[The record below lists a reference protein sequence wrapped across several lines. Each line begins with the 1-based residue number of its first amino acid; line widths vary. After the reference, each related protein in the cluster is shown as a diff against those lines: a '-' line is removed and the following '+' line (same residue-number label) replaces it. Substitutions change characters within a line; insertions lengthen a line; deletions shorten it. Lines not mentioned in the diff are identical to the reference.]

1 MSGPI
6 TAALQECIR
15 AGRIAA
21 DAQQMRAAAR
31 LDALAERLHGYQPPR
46 HAGLLSRLFGRRR
59 QDAAPPRGVYLFG
72 PPGRGKTMLMD
83 MFFRAAPVPEKERQ
97 RWHFDAFMQ
106 HVHALI
112 RSIREQQARGELWE
126 DIDPVEQAA
135 KEILKQGWLI
145 GIDEFQVNDITD
157 AMLLGRLFE
166 NLFRLGAVLV
176 ATSNIAP
183 EELYR
188 DGLNRA
194 LFEPFIELLAAQADI
209 VPLLEGEDHRLR
221 RMVEEDVLYRRWMA
235 PITPDIEEKFE
246 RMWRTVIGDAQA
258 GPLPVDLGGR
268 VLLAQRATE
277 MAARFGFHELCEQPL
292 GAGDYIAIARRFP
305 NLFIERIPLL
315 GPEER
320 NEALRFMHLVDALY
334 DNRVR
339 LFATAAGEPPDIY
352 REGPLKAS
360 FQRTVSRLQQ
370 MRRPDWPPQG

>member
-1 MSGPI
+1 MAGPVTSALEKMI
-6 TAALQECIR
+6 AAGE
-15 AGRIAA
+15 IAA
-21 DAQQMRAAAR
+21 DAQQLRASER
-31 LDALAERLHGYQPPR
+31 LDALAERLRGHQPPR
-46 HAGLLSRLFGRRR
+46 QAGLLSRLFGRRG
-59 QDAAPPRGVYLFG
+59 QAAMPPRGVYLFG

-83 MFFRAAPVPEKERQ
+83 LFFRTAPVAEEERQ

-106 HVHALI
+106 HVHALV
-112 RSIREQQARGELWE
+112 RAIRERQARGELWE
-126 DIDPVEQAA
+126 DLDPVEQAA
-135 KEILKQGWLI
+135 KEIVKQGWLI

-157 AMLLGRLFE
+157 AMILGRLFE

-194 LFEPFIELLAAQADI
+194 LFEPFIELLAAHADI

-221 RMVEEDVLYRRWMA
+221 RMVDEDVLHRRWMA

-258 GPLPVDLGGR
+258 GPLPVELGGR
-268 VLLAQRATE
+268 VLMARRATE
-277 MAARFGFHELCEQPL
+277 TAARFGFSELCEQPL

-305 NLFIERIPLL
+305 NLFIERIPQL

-352 REGPLKAS
+352 REGPLKQP

-370 MRRPDWPPQG
+370 MRRPDWPPRD